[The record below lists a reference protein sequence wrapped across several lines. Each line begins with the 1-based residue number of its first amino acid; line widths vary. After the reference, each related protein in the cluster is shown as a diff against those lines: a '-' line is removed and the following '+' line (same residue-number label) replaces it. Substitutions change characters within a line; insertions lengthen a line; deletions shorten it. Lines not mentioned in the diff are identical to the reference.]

1 MLGVIHFF
9 EAINNCSVLKFKK
22 LIVSRKCNVL
32 LTKYFQPF
40 EGVWCFWKKLG
51 VNIGV
56 RCYLHIFSH
65 ILEGVRCYL
74 KIIEAIMCFLG
85 VIEVFLVLRV

>member
-1 MLGVIHFF
+1 M
-9 EAINNCSVLKFKK
+9 
-22 LIVSRKCNVL
+22 
-32 LTKYFQPF
+32 TKYFQPF
-40 EGVWCFWKKLG
+40 EGVWCFWTKLG

-74 KIIEAIMCFLG
+74 KIFEAIMCFLG
-85 VIEVFLVLRV
+85 VIEVFVVLGVLLVGSVITNLHIINLILYMIC

>member
-1 MLGVIHFF
+1 MKLLGVIHFF

-40 EGVWCFWKKLG
+40 EGV
-51 VNIGV
+51 
-56 RCYLHIFSH
+56 
-65 ILEGVRCYL
+65 
-74 KIIEAIMCFLG
+74 
-85 VIEVFLVLRV
+85 